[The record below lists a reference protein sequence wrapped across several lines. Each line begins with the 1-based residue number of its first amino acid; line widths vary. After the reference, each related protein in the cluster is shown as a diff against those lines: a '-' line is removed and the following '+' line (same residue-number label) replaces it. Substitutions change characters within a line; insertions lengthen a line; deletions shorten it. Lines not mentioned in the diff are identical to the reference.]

1 MKEAEINEVKRF
13 VHEMA
18 NEMAIIEGY
27 LRFSIDKGQVEDKKY
42 LEKAYAKVESSIER
56 IHKFRSTLE

>member
-1 MKEAEINEVKRF
+1 MKEAEINEVRKF

-18 NEMAIIEGY
+18 NELVIIEGY
-27 LRFSIDKGQVEDKKY
+27 LRFSIDKGQMSDKKY

-56 IHKFRSTLE
+56 IHKFRSTLD